1 MITKKLRFTLA
12 AISLFSTVF
21 VTSTNISAAPVRFS
35 QVTQVVDAKPGRAN
49 PGNYTRLRLASDPVN
64 DPVNDPKKDG
74 EKSSTRSPQQDD
86 RVITETTY
94 EIEQVGD
101 CRCEDPDRP
110 GRKFP
115 YWALLGLA
123 AIPIVI
129 LVRRNGDETPTPPPP
144 PVTPMTPTP
153 TKTKTPTPTEPPPTK
168 TPTPPTEPI
177 PEPMTILLFGT
188 GLAGVGLAAR
198 RKFGRREDEEEGA
211 EGEE

>member
-94 EIEQVGD
+94 EIEQVGNCPCD
-101 CRCEDPDRP
+101 VRP
-110 GRKFP
+110 PSGRKFP

-129 LVRRNGDETPTPPPP
+129 LVRRDGDETPTPPPP

-198 RKFGRREDEEEGA
+198 KKFGRREDEE
-211 EGEE
+211 

>member
-94 EIEQVGD
+94 EIEQVGNCPCD
-101 CRCEDPDRP
+101 IPPPP

-153 TKTKTPTPTEPPPTK
+153 TKTMTPTPTEPPPTK

-198 RKFGRREDEEEGA
+198 RKFGRREDEE
-211 EGEE
+211 